1 MSNPFE
7 NATTADFE
15 RSSARD
21 DRMVPSMPFD
31 DWVANHL
38 ETARIA
44 YEASEGI
51 IDPWVVLV
59 KPGDGGYAR
68 RLFTPESDESNREFF
83 ARVKREAGDMG
94 ATQVFVA
101 MISRSAYSQDQDDDL
116 PSATDVQ
123 GREEE
128 FAPIFE
134 ESILWYAESPLLTR
148 YGMIPVHLG
157 RAGEVREN
165 TDENH
170 QGASPLFTDILR

>member
-21 DRMVPSMPFD
+21 DRMVPSVPFD

-59 KPGDGGYAR
+59 RPEGGEYAR

-83 ARVKREAGDMG
+83 SRVKREARDMG
-94 ATQVFVA
+94 AAQVFVA
-101 MISRSAYSQDQDDDL
+101 MISRSAYTKGEDL
-116 PSATDVQ
+116 PSASDIQ
-123 GREEE
+123 GHEEE
-128 FAPIFE
+128 FSPIFE
-134 ESILWYAESPLLTR
+134 ESILWYAEAPLLTR

-170 QGASPLFTDILR
+170 QGASPLFTGILR